1 MKHITSKLLSLLLTL
16 AMLLSMIPAA
26 YAEGTEGTTEGS
38 TSTEKVVAEVGETTA
53 TTETLNGSTTV
64 TSSNA
69 ATAVGDGSENNPYT
83 PEQLSKMT
91 RDAYIEAQTRLGG
104 TMYVTVGD
112 YSYKKDGV
120 LGNGERNDKPGQTEN
135 RDVLNGYNS
144 NGYLGKKND
153 GANGKNIVFVG
164 GSITSGATGY
174 TSIDNIGTSL
184 LLAVPAYTNVTFEGI
199 TFNNVMSF
207 DYQLYTGPWSQLG
220 ELKFDGCTFNGI
232 IVGAIA
238 AQTLTFNG
246 CTFNN
251 YENTDSANNSNPTW
265 IRPAYGNWKKDDN
278 EGQGDNFKS
287 LTTINFTGNT
297 VTSTRPV
304 KFEYISQWD
313 ITSTVTA
320 TGNHFDISAQAAD
333 KPTEIKNVGLY
344 LGAHTDENEFH
355 LVADNNTKS
364 KGTAALYTIPKGTT
378 SLPAGSTV
386 KDSNGNDTQLTD
398 ALKWKGGSG
407 DVLTL
412 KTAYTE
418 AAVAGINGVSY
429 DSLAKAIATAKDGD
443 TVKLLKSCNGN
454 GIKIETQAF
463 NDKGLTV
470 DFGGN
475 TYTVGGVLVGS
486 TGTGTNA
493 FQLLKDNK
501 VTFQNGEIVGVTE
514 GTKPA
519 EDTPGWHGAPAIMI
533 QNYCDLTLKNMTVT
547 GGDETVYTM
556 SNNHGDVVIEDST
569 ITAGKAK
576 GYSSPAIAF
585 DVCGYSTYTG
595 VSVTVKG
602 SSVIEGDI
610 EVSRSATNTNDVKL
624 ALESGTISGG
634 LKIDSSIKSGDATA
648 ITKTE
653 NVSLTPPNGY
663 IWTKVGNT
671 GVLVKEDS
679 AAVVNGVGYATL
691 ADALDAVKNG
701 GTITLLQNTNLED
714 AEYYINK
721 PVTINGSGK
730 ISCTV
735 KSGEATRAFV
745 VENNGSL
752 TLDGVELDIQGT
764 KNSDTKKNN
773 DGTGIDV
780 QFGGKLVL
788 QNQAVLKLHD
798 LERGTIFSEPEGTTA
813 KPGQVVINNSTFNS
827 TDIDGNASNGGDWKV
842 TNGSTVNIDNCG
854 SYGLSVDSLTT
865 EQSTVNVSGTGY
877 SAIYGKN
884 LQFKNGSNVL
894 ISGAGTKLPLQS
906 QWSDARSPIQ
916 TDKNGGTI
924 VVDSGA
930 VVTVQN
936 CENKEGKANNTIYLP
951 KNTTYMNN
959 GTVNATI
966 ITDTAPEG
974 SCVVTLVSDGKT
986 IGVQTVS
993 KDFKFALPEAPA
1005 KNNYTFKGWS
1015 DGSATYKVGDE
1026 AVITKDTTFTALW
1039 SYNGSSSGGGSS
1051 SSSRRYDVSTPSVK
1065 HGDVT
1070 VSPKSASK
1078 GDTVTITVKPDSGY
1092 ELDTLTVKD
1101 ASGSKIKVKDKG
1113 DGKFTFTMPASKV
1126 TVSAEFAEIETLDFA
1141 DVSTDAYYYE
1151 AVKWAAKKGITGGTG
1166 DGNFNPNGS
1175 CTRAHIVTFLWRAAG
1190 SPEPKSTVSF
1200 ADVPAGSYYAKAV
1213 AWAVENGITLG
1224 AGDGTFSPNATCTRA
1239 QSVTFLYRA
1248 LGTAP
1253 TTVNGFTDVTADAFY
1268 ADAVAWAVE
1277 SGVTNGTSASTFSPN
1292 NGCTRAQIVTFLFR
1306 AYQGK

>member
-1 MKHITSKLLSLLLTL
+1 MALTL
-16 AMLLSMIPAA
+16 LPTAAM
-26 YAEGTEGTTEGS
+26 AEGETSDGAELAELFTEANAGAAGSGNVTVTLDKDYDLTGYSWISLTVDGYHGAGIVTVEGNNHTITGLNAPLFAGGFAGTSGIVIKNLTLNKAKMSVKVEKQTGIGAFIGMVDSMTTITLDDCHLKNSEIGVEGNAWVGGFVGYTAGYNKVNDGPVDTNVSITNSSIEDCNISTTSGSIGGFIGHAGGNPATYQVVNNSKVANTKLTTGTTKDWRVG
-38 TSTEKVVAEVGETTA
+38 VVAGTVG
-53 TTETLNGSTTV
+53 
-64 TSSNA
+64 
-69 ATAVGDGSENNPYT
+69 VG
-83 PEQLSKMT
+83 QLSIANVEST
-91 RDAYIEAQTRLGG
+91 GNTLTQTDKTLPEGQSDLYGRFVPNTTGKL
-104 TMYVTVGD
+104 VI
-112 YSYKKDGV
+112 DGV
-120 LGNGERNDKPGQTEN
+120 PVFNSDIVAAIGN
-135 RDVLNGYNS
+135 
-144 NGYLGKKND
+144 
-153 GANGKNIVFVG
+153 
-164 GSITSGATGY
+164 TGY
-174 TSIDNIGTSL
+174 KTL
-184 LLAVPAYTNVTFEGI
+184 PE
-199 TFNNVMSF
+199 
-207 DYQLYTGPWSQLG
+207 
-220 ELKFDGCTFNGI
+220 
-232 IVGAIA
+232 AIA
-238 AQTLTFNG
+238 A
-246 CTFNN
+246 
-251 YENTDSANNSNPTW
+251 
-265 IRPAYGNWKKDDN
+265 
-278 EGQGDNFKS
+278 
-287 LTTINFTGNT
+287 
-297 VTSTRPV
+297 
-304 KFEYISQWD
+304 
-313 ITSTVTA
+313 
-320 TGNHFDISAQAAD
+320 
-333 KPTEIKNVGLY
+333 
-344 LGAHTDENEFH
+344 
-355 LVADNNTKS
+355 
-364 KGTAALYTIPKGTT
+364 
-378 SLPAGSTV
+378 
-386 KDSNGNDTQLTD
+386 
-398 ALKWKGGSG
+398 
-407 DVLTL
+407 
-412 KTAYTE
+412 
-418 AAVAGINGVSY
+418 
-429 DSLAKAIATAKDGD
+429 AKDGD

-454 GIKIETQAF
+454 GIKIDTSAF

-475 TYTVGGVLVGS
+475 AYTVGGVLVGS
-486 TGTGTNA
+486 AGTGTNA
-493 FQLLKDNK
+493 FQLLEGGK
-501 VTFQNGEIVGVTE
+501 VTFQNGNIVGVTE

-519 EDTPGWHGAPAIMI
+519 EDTPNWQGAPAIML

-576 GYSSPAIAF
+576 GYPYGPYAF
-585 DVCGYSTYTG
+585 DVCGYDTYTG

-602 SSVIEGDI
+602 SSTINGDI
-610 EVSRSATNTNDVKL
+610 EVSRSSNNAKDVKL
-624 ALESGTISGG
+624 ALESGTVNGE
-634 LKIDSSIKSGDATA
+634 LKIDRSIKPDDATA

-653 NVSLTPPNGY
+653 NVILDAPSSYT
-663 IWTKVGNT
+663 WTKVGNT

-691 ADALDAVKNG
+691 ADALNAVKDG
-701 GTITLLQNTNLED
+701 ETITLLKNAELPN

-721 PVTINGSGK
+721 SVTINGSRK

-735 KSGEATRAFV
+735 KAGEGTRAFV

-764 KNSDTKKNN
+764 KNTDTAKKN

-780 QFGGKLVL
+780 QYGGSLILK
-788 QNQAVLKLHD
+788 NRAVLNLHD
-798 LERGTIFSEPEGTTA
+798 LERGTISSKPDGSQA
-813 KPGQVVINNSTFNS
+813 NPGQFVIDNSTFNS
-827 TDIDGNASNGGDWKV
+827 TNIDGNISNGGDWKV
-842 TNGSTVNIDNCG
+842 TNGSTVNINNCG

-865 EQSTVNVSGTGY
+865 KQSTVNASGTGY
-877 SAIYGKN
+877 SAIYGKK
-884 LQFKNGSNVL
+884 LQFKDGSNVL

-951 KNTTYMNN
+951 KNTTYTNN

-993 KDFKFALPEAPA
+993 NGSGFTLPAAPE

-1015 DGSATYKVGDE
+1015 DGSTTYKAGDVVTI
-1026 AVITKDTTFTALW
+1026 AQNTTFTAQW

-1051 SSSRRYDVSTPSVK
+1051 SSSRRYDVSAPSVK

-1070 VSPKSASK
+1070 VSPKTASK

-1166 DGNFNPNGS
+1166 DGTFNPNGS

-1224 AGDGTFSPNATCTRA
+1224 TGDGTFSPNATCTRA

-1277 SGVTNGTSASTFSPN
+1277 SGVTNGTTDSTFSPN
-1292 NGCTRAQIVTFLFR
+1292 NGCTRAQIVTFLYR
-1306 AYQGK
+1306 AKN

>member
-1 MKHITSKLLSLLLTL
+1 MKRKFLSILLTL
-16 AMLLSMIPAA
+16 AMALTLLPSAA
-26 YAEGTEGTTEGS
+26 MAEEETSDGAELAELFTEAKAGAADSGD
-38 TSTEKVVAEVGETTA
+38 V
-53 TTETLNGSTTV
+53 TV
-64 TSSNA
+64 TLEKDYDLTGYSWTSL
-69 ATAVGDGSENNPYT
+69 TVDGYHG
-83 PEQLSKMT
+83 
-91 RDAYIEAQTRLGG
+91 AGV
-104 TMYVTVGD
+104 VTVE
-112 YSYKKDGV
+112 
-120 LGNGERNDKPGQTEN
+120 GNNHKITG
-135 RDVLNGYNS
+135 LNAP
-144 NGYLGKKND
+144 LF
-153 GANGKNIVFVG
+153 AG
-164 GSITSGATGY
+164 GFAGTSGIVVKNLT
-174 TSIDNIGTSL
+174 L
-184 LLAVPAYTNVTFEGI
+184 TNVTINDSTSNQGI
-199 TFNNVMSF
+199 GAFINNVDSMPKIELDNCHLTNSAITS
-207 DYQLYTGPWSQLG
+207 TGGACVGGLIGWTSGYNNPN
-220 ELKFDGCTFNGI
+220 DGPVDTYITVKNCSVENTEITAKGSVGGI
-232 IVGAIA
+232 IGHAGCNPA
-238 AQTLTFNG
+238 TFH
-246 CTFNN
+246 TF
-251 YENTDSANNSNPTW
+251 TD
-265 IRPAYGNWKKDDN
+265 
-278 EGQGDNFKS
+278 
-287 LTTINFTGNT
+287 NT
-297 VTSTRPV
+297 VTDCKLNSTDDGGWRV
-304 KFEYISQWD
+304 GVVVGTANVGEISIADTTESNNTLTQ
-313 ITSTVTA
+313 
-320 TGNHFDISAQAAD
+320 AD
-333 KPTEIKNVGLY
+333 K
-344 LGAHTDENEFH
+344 
-355 LVADNNTKS
+355 
-364 KGTAALYTIPKGTT
+364 TAPKGQSDLYGRFVPGTT
-378 SLPAGSTV
+378 GKLVIDGVAVFNSDIVAAIGNTGYKTLP
-386 KDSNGNDTQLTD
+386 
-398 ALKWKGGSG
+398 
-407 DVLTL
+407 
-412 KTAYTE
+412 E
-418 AAVAGINGVSY
+418 AVA
-429 DSLAKAIATAKDGD
+429 AAKDGD

-585 DVCGYSTYTG
+585 DVCGYSIYTG

-602 SSVIEGDI
+602 SSTINGDI
-610 EVSRSATNTNDVKL
+610 EVSRSSNNAKDVKL
-624 ALESGTISGG
+624 VLESGTINGE
-634 LKIDSSIKSGDATA
+634 LKIDSSIKPGDATA
-648 ITKTE
+648 ITRTE
-653 NVSLTPPNGY
+653 NVSLTAPSGY
-663 IWTKVGNT
+663 TWAEVGNT
-671 GVLVKEDS
+671 EVLVKENS
-679 AAVVNGVGYATL
+679 VAVVNGVGYATL
-691 ADALDAVKNG
+691 ADALNAVKDG
-701 GTITLLQNTNLED
+701 ETITLLKNAELPN

-721 PVTINGSGK
+721 SVTINGSGK

-735 KSGEATRAFV
+735 KAGEGTRAFV

-764 KNSDTKKNN
+764 KNTDTAKKN

-780 QFGGKLVL
+780 QYGGSLILK
-788 QNQAVLKLHD
+788 NRAVLNLHD
-798 LERGTIFSEPEGTTA
+798 LERGTISSKPDGSQA
-813 KPGQVVINNSTFNS
+813 NPGQFVIDNSTFNS
-827 TDIDGNASNGGDWKV
+827 TNIDGNVANGGDWKV
-842 TNGSTVNIDNCG
+842 TNGSVDINTCG

-877 SAIYGKN
+877 SAIYGKK
-884 LQFKNGSNVL
+884 LQFNDGSNVL

-951 KNTTYMNN
+951 KNTTYTNN

-1026 AVITKDTTFTALW
+1026 VVITKDTTFTAQW

-1051 SSSRRYDVSTPSVK
+1051 SSSRRYDVSAPSVK

-1166 DGNFNPNGS
+1166 DGTFNPNGS

-1224 AGDGTFSPNATCTRA
+1224 TGDGTFSPNATCTRA

-1292 NGCTRAQIVTFLFR
+1292 NGCTRAQIVTFLYR
-1306 AYQGK
+1306 TMK

>member
-1 MKHITSKLLSLLLTL
+1 MKRKFLSILLTL
-16 AMLLSMIPAA
+16 AMALTLLPTAA
-26 YAEGTEGTTEGS
+26 MAEGEE
-38 TSTEKVVAEVGETTA
+38 VAQIDETKYETLVKAVEAA
-53 TTETLNGSTTV
+53 TDGATITLLKDAELTETLNINKTITLDGANHKITGNSSTGKTSFITVKTNGDFTMKNVTILPTSKVEANAAIDLQVKGKVVVDNCVFGAADDTNQFMYNGLEFSQNEAYPMADGTTISNCTFYGGSFRHNFISFYRMADGATININGNKFLNANWNDTNAIRVSNYSNVNATINLLDDTYSDHGDDENKAYAGLLCFQELSSYNDNFTKLTVNIENLDTTGAQSDQLFYVYKDSIISTNQPIVKGDSSIEKFFVAKVGDTYYKTLAEAVAAAKDGGTIDLLSNVSERLWIKNNEDVTINLNGHTISSEKQTANVRHGKLTVNGPGTIKEDTPYFGALLIKGSTNQSDTDYAVATINKNVTLEGWAPVFIDQFDDQKNAGKAYGITVNLNGAVLNGKKDSTGDLGSGIYVNGNIKDATNAPVINLDSTTV
-64 TSSNA
+64 TS
-69 ATAVGDGSENNPYT
+69 
-83 PEQLSKMT
+83 
-91 RDAYIEAQTRLGG
+91 
-104 TMYVTVGD
+104 
-112 YSYKKDGV
+112 
-120 LGNGERNDKPGQTEN
+120 
-135 RDVLNGYNS
+135 
-144 NGYLGKKND
+144 
-153 GANGKNIVFVG
+153 
-164 GSITSGATGY
+164 
-174 TSIDNIGTSL
+174 
-184 LLAVPAYTNVTFEGI
+184 
-199 TFNNVMSF
+199 
-207 DYQLYTGPWSQLG
+207 
-220 ELKFDGCTFNGI
+220 
-232 IVGAIA
+232 
-238 AQTLTFNG
+238 
-246 CTFNN
+246 
-251 YENTDSANNSNPTW
+251 
-265 IRPAYGNWKKDDN
+265 
-278 EGQGDNFKS
+278 EGQGMYLAGYATTTVNGGSVSGSETGIEIRAGK
-287 LTTINFTGNT
+287 LTVNGATVTGNGIPT
-297 VTSTRPV
+297 SVTP
-304 KFEYISQWD
+304 
-313 ITSTVTA
+313 
-320 TGNHFDISAQAAD
+320 
-333 KPTEIKNVGLY
+333 
-344 LGAHTDENEFH
+344 
-355 LVADNNTKS
+355 
-364 KGTAALYTIPKGTT
+364 
-378 SLPAGSTV
+378 
-386 KDSNGNDTQLTD
+386 
-398 ALKWKGGSG
+398 
-407 DVLTL
+407 
-412 KTAYTE
+412 
-418 AAVAGINGVSY
+418 
-429 DSLAKAIATAKDGD
+429 
-443 TVKLLKSCNGN
+443 NGN
-454 GIKIETQAF
+454 GSTSVGAGIAVAQHTTKLPIEVTINSGAISGYTAFYESNPQNNAAGDLAKINIAV
-463 NDKGLTV
+463 KGGE
-470 DFGGN
+470 FKAING
-475 TYTVGGVLVGS
+475 
-486 TGTGTNA
+486 GTNA
-493 FQLLKDNK
+493 VYSQNK
-501 VTFQNGEIVGVTE
+501 TGFI
-514 GTKPA
+514 
-519 EDTPGWHGAPAIMI
+519 
-533 QNYCDLTLKNMTVT
+533 T
-547 GGDETVYTM
+547 GGTFTGETAEEYLDEGCKLE
-556 SNNHGDVVIEDST
+556 NGKVVPADDSVAK
-569 ITAGKAK
+569 IGNK
-576 GYSSPAIAF
+576 GY
-585 DVCGYSTYTG
+585 
-595 VSVTVKG
+595 K
-602 SSVIEGDI
+602 
-610 EVSRSATNTNDVKL
+610 
-624 ALESGTISGG
+624 
-634 LKIDSSIKSGDATA
+634 
-648 ITKTE
+648 
-653 NVSLTPPNGY
+653 
-663 IWTKVGNT
+663 
-671 GVLVKEDS
+671 
-679 AAVVNGVGYATL
+679 TL
-691 ADALDAVKNG
+691 AGALNAVKDG
-701 GTITLLQNTNLED
+701 ETITLLKDTELKD
-714 AEYYINK
+714 AQYTIDK
-721 PVTINGSGK
+721 SVTINGSGK

-780 QFGGKLVL
+780 QYGGSLILK
-788 QNQAVLKLHD
+788 NQAVLKLHD
-798 LERGTIFSEPEGTTA
+798 LERGTVFSEPEGTTA

-894 ISGAGTKLPLQS
+894 ISGAGTKLPPQS

-951 KNTTYMNN
+951 KNTTYTNN

-1026 AVITKDTTFTALW
+1026 VVITKDTTFTALW

-1051 SSSRRYDVSTPSVK
+1051 SSSRRYDVSAPSVK

-1070 VSPKSASK
+1070 VSPKNASK

-1166 DGNFNPNGS
+1166 DGTFNPNGS

-1224 AGDGTFSPNATCTRA
+1224 TGDGTFSPNATCTRA

-1292 NGCTRAQIVTFLFR
+1292 NGCTRAQIVTFLYR
-1306 AYQGK
+1306 TMK